1 MIRRI
6 NLSALPANVSNSILK
21 AVGQEAGEE
30 KYMVLNG
37 ALSLK
42 DLAEMGM
49 VKDSS
54 ITKK

>member
-1 MIRRI
+1 
-6 NLSALPANVSNSILK
+6 LILK
-21 AVGQEAGEE
+21 AVGQKAAEE
-30 KYMVLNG
+30 KYMVLMG
-37 ALSLK
+37 ALSLI